1 MVTAALTCDVRNRY
15 TGRCVDRRTHVQ
27 QSKDKLQMNFELP
40 HEHQMLKDLVARF
53 VRDQLMPL
61 EASVMARET
70 AGQGAYLDQAETAR
84 VDAAS
89 REMGLWGLDAP
100 EEVGGMNLPMV
111 AMVGVGEE
119 LGRTVV
125 PYYLPPDSPN
135 LRMLMVAADERQR
148 VAYLEPYVRGETI
161 SAIGISEPGAGA
173 DPQGMTTTAVQ
184 DDDDWII
191 NGRKIWITKGA
202 EADFTILMAVT
213 DKNPNGRNGMSAF
226 LVDRGTP
233 GFNVLRKIPM
243 IDGTATYEIALDD
256 CRVPGWKL
264 LGKRGQGFAP
274 MQVRLGTRRIEMAS
288 WSIGMAQRAMEMM
301 VEYAPQRST
310 FGKPLSA
317 RQTVQNWISDAA
329 TKIHAMRLMTYDCAW
344 KIDEGRDT
352 RSEIS
357 MIKAFCTESAYDI
370 VDHAMQLFGG
380 MGMTRELPLY
390 LMSNK
395 LRTMRIYDGPS
406 EVHNWVVARNLLG
419 TSD

>member
-1 MVTAALTCDVRNRY
+1 
-15 TGRCVDRRTHVQ
+15 
-27 QSKDKLQMNFELP
+27 MNFELS
-40 HEHQMLKDLVARF
+40 HEHTMLKDLVGKF

-61 EASVMARET
+61 ETSVLARESS
-70 AGQGAYLDQAETAR
+70 GQGSYLTPQETAA
-84 VDAAS
+84 VDAVS
-89 REMGLWGLDAP
+89 RELGLWGLDAP

-111 AMVGVGEE
+111 AMVGVNEE
-119 LGRTVV
+119 LGRTAV
-125 PYYLPPDSPN
+125 PYTLPPDSPN

-148 VAYLEPYVRGETI
+148 AAYLEPYVRGETI

-173 DPQGMTTTAVQ
+173 DPAGMTTLAVE

-191 NGRKIWITKGA
+191 NGRKIWITRGA

-226 LVDRGTP
+226 LVDRDAP

-243 IDGTATYEIALDD
+243 IDGTATYEIVLED

-264 LGKRGQGFAP
+264 LGQRGQGFAP

-288 WSIGMAQRAMEMM
+288 WAIGMASRALDMM
-301 VEYAPQRST
+301 VDYAPQRPP

-357 MIKAFCTESAYDI
+357 MIKSFCIESAYEI
-370 VDHAMQLFGG
+370 VDHAMQMFGA

-406 EVHNWVVARNLLG
+406 EVHNWVVARQLLG
-419 TSD
+419 TRE